1 MATTNTDVA
10 QDIAKM
16 ISLNVKFLCSM
27 VSRGAESHYNISN
40 YRKNPQ
46 KEATQGAIH
55 HQIVTLRNMLLE
67 LDKLV
72 LAIHNTW

>member
-1 MATTNTDVA
+1 MATTNTDIA
-10 QDIAKM
+10 KDMAKM
-16 ISLNVKFLCSM
+16 ISLNVNFLCSM
-27 VSRGAESHYNISN
+27 VSRGAESHYNIIN

-72 LAIHNTW
+72 LAIHKTW